1 MRQTNVIRL
10 CRDRMKLMLCIM
22 LVLFSCISATLHA
35 DVSNVAVNTSF
46 SGGSNKINGSGYVKL
61 DVTWQGDSPSFT
73 AKYKVNGNIVG
84 NESAITGNSATTQ
97 ISAATIGDT
106 GGSAVTIQVQIVDSA
121 GKSAEASSQG
131 VIVDTRAPVL
141 SATITNGPT
150 FSQNSSVRI
159 QITSDK
165 EVNAPTV
172 TCNGVSATMEGS
184 VSVGTSFVYNL
195 QLSSSF
201 PNGSYNVSITAKDTT
216 EPAAGANSGSATV
229 GFKVGTSVTGS
240 TTIDGANPG
249 SPTNSPSVTFTG
261 SAPSGVA
268 KISLLDG
275 ASEVTSI
282 NTSATSWTMTIAP
295 AEGSHSYIA
304 VSYDSLNQEI
314 SRSSA
319 FQFIADRTAPNPP
332 TVSQEGIP
340 AQTNATSQNFTVNVE
355 GFSTEVSTPV
365 YLQAYNNG
373 SAVGTKYNVTTSGSP
388 INAVVPLA
396 EGNNSIYFQT
406 EDGAGNKSANSETI
420 TIQKSG
426 SSQVSVSSTM
436 VDTYSVPAPTTAM
449 MGAGSHSLTV
459 NFNQAVGETIPTVTI
474 TCGGGATLSAN
485 GSWSSNTQ
493 FTANFTVPA
502 NGGASFDGA
511 ATIVVTGA
519 KDTYGNAVPE
529 YSSPA
534 AFSIDSTAPISTISG
549 EPNIYVSATS
559 QSVTLNGTVNDGE
572 GSGVDYMKLIVTDAA
587 GTETVT
593 NVPLQT
599 GAQSPWSYNFNASGL
614 AAGEYTLVT
623 SAVDRALPQGN
634 VENYGG
640 KASVKITV
648 DTTAPVVSRVS
659 INNTGIDIPDGM
671 VIASD
676 VTRIVAVAT
685 EDGSGLDFNSSSFVL
700 TLTGPTGIAITG
712 EKTNNGN
719 DTMYFD
725 FPTLTEA
732 GDYTVIFTPID
743 KAGNAAESVTKKF
756 TINKS
761 APDTVEFSPTSYAV
775 ANQTE
780 ENLASSQVKAVLSS
794 SAGITPSYNTS
805 TISVRYNG
813 NEVGSKQF
821 SEEALIA
828 KIHDGNIKTDG
839 SHDGSYYVTVVP
851 HSSTGITG
859 AAISS
864 SFIYDTK
871 SPVVTESSPSIKD
884 AETWFG
890 TNTSRFTLTVS
901 DAPKDILENYSGQYP
916 EDAVV
921 AQPGDTSWYNSSGS
935 GVNYDVSSFSWT
947 MADQTSPSF
956 YRDGSKM
963 VVTAPSAPASAG
975 ESDPGVMD
983 VAVNIVLADNVTV
996 GTTVPNMTTI
1006 ARTYKF
1012 DYMAPKIN
1020 ITTTNGA
1027 KYCKN
1032 VLKVKATAEDQ
1043 GTDPN
1048 LQVTKIEYSEDGVNW
1063 NSLTVNGLP
1072 AKSADF
1078 TLELDIANKE
1088 EKTYSIQFRAVDRAG
1103 NTSTPKA
1110 FSYTIDRT
1118 GPSAPEL
1125 TIPLADYTVNKR
1137 SQTFKWAA
1145 SNGATTYV
1153 FQVSDDSS
1161 FNNVLNSIT
1170 SSEYPSLKGTITST
1184 TDGSFGL
1191 PKDGNFY
1198 WRVAAIEKCEDGY
1211 NLSDWSTTRRVIVDS
1226 VKPYI
1231 LSVSPSPS
1239 SSNTISTG
1247 MVTFT
1252 IRFSETLDATTDLS
1266 ATLTS
1271 AGGQVMKIEKINCT
1285 GDTWTGTTVIPKNNS
1300 ALYDGNAIISVQGAK
1315 DLAGNAMAIDTTH
1328 TIVVNTGPSFTTK
1341 LFSNPAN
1348 EYEITILT
1356 RASESLQSAPS
1367 VYVKQN
1373 SVKTPVTMNFLK
1385 DRFYSGSYKI
1395 DKENPGKAFITLS
1408 GTDLYGMVGNSTVEF
1423 TIADVN
1429 ASSRLSVT
1437 SSTGRS
1443 SLKAAE
1449 NSTSVPTSI
1458 FIIDRECLESPFSPD
1473 ETISSS
1479 VRASAG
1485 IRASAT
1491 GKGNNS
1497 ELVGVLGLDQ
1507 IGPSSTKLKKCMLYT
1522 ADVNGEVIT
1531 ANPEKVSLYRQDSN
1545 GRWIY
1550 QGGTLKD
1557 YKISAQLTG
1566 LGRLALMVDETSPRM
1581 SSITPENLEKLDT
1594 NRPEIKGQFVDNG
1607 SGLEADSFKL
1617 YIDDLQ
1623 VNDVILERDGSFKYQ
1638 VKQSLKAGKHQIVCE
1653 VKDKVGN
1660 SFRKALDFT
1669 APTELNIGEF
1679 QAYPSPA
1686 RGNHIYFGYNFGA
1699 VPESVS
1705 LKIYDSAGHIVAKF
1719 SKEEFDRRTG
1729 KVLWDLTNR
1738 NGNRVANGTYIYRLE
1753 VSANGQKINKK
1764 GKFAVLR

>member
-10 CRDRMKLMLCIM
+10 CRDRMKLMLCVM
-22 LVLFSCISATLHA
+22 LLVFSCIGATLHA
-35 DVSNVAVNTSF
+35 DVSNVAVDTSF
-46 SGGSNKINGSGYVKL
+46 SGSSNRINSAGYVNL
-61 DVTWQGDSPSFT
+61 NVTWQGDSPTYT
-73 AKYKVNGNIVG
+73 AKYKVNGAIVSSEG
-84 NESAITGNSATTQ
+84 AINNNSTTAK
-97 ISAATIGDT
+97 IAASVIGDT

-131 VIVDTRAPVL
+131 VIVDTKAPTL
-141 SATITNGPT
+141 TATITNGPT

-172 TCNGVSATMEGS
+172 TCNGTNATMEGS
-184 VSVGTSFVYNL
+184 ISVGTSFVYNL

-201 PNGSYNVSITAKDTT
+201 SNGSYNISISATDTT
-216 EPAAGANSGSATV
+216 EPSTNANRGSTTV
-229 GFKVGTSVTGS
+229 GFNVGTSATGS
-240 TTIDGANPG
+240 TSIDGVNPG
-249 SPTNSPSVTFTG
+249 SPTNAASVTLTG
-261 SAPSGVA
+261 TSPSGVA
-268 KISLLDG
+268 KVSLMDG
-275 ASEVTSI
+275 SSEVTSI
-282 NTSATSWTMTIAP
+282 NTSSTDWTMTIAP
-295 AEGSHSYIA
+295 AEGNHSYVA
-304 VSYDSLNQEI
+304 VSYDSLGQEI
-314 SRSSA
+314 SKSSA
-319 FQFIADRTAPNPP
+319 FAFIVDRTAPSAP

-340 AQTNATSQNFTVNVE
+340 AQTNATSQTFSVTVE
-355 GFSTEVSTPV
+355 GYSTEVSSPV
-365 YLQAYNNG
+365 YLQAYNNN
-373 SAVGTKYNVTTSGSP
+373 SPVGTKYNVTTSGSP
-388 INAVVPLA
+388 VNAIVPLS
-396 EGNNSIYFQT
+396 EGSNSIYFQT
-406 EDGAGNKSANSETI
+406 EDAAGNKSTNSETI
-420 TIQKSG
+420 SIQKSG
-426 SSQVSVSSTM
+426 SSSANVATAI
-436 VDTYSVPAPTTAM
+436 VDTYSVPAPTTSM

-459 NFNQAVGETIPTVTI
+459 NFNQAVGDAIPTVTI
-474 TCGGGATLSAN
+474 NCGGGGSLSVN

-493 FTANFTVPA
+493 FTGNFTVPS

-519 KDTYGNAVPE
+519 KDTYGNLIPD
-529 YSSPA
+529 YTQTG
-534 AFSIDSTAPISTISG
+534 AFSIDSTAPISTITG
-549 EPNIYVSATS
+549 DPNIYVSANG

-572 GSGVDYMKLIVTDAA
+572 GSGIDYMTLVVTDATGA
-587 GTETVT
+587 ETKT

-599 GAQSPWSYNFNASGL
+599 GAQSPWTYNYNASSL

-623 SAVDRALPQGN
+623 SAVDKAIPQGN

-640 KASVKITV
+640 KASVKIIV

-659 INNTGIDIPDGM
+659 INNTGIDIPEGM

-685 EDGSGLDFNSSSFVL
+685 EDGSGLDFGNANFVL
-700 TLTGPTGIAITG
+700 TLTGPTGTAITG

-732 GDYTVIFTPID
+732 GDYTVTFTPVD
-743 KAGNAAESVTKKF
+743 KAGNAATSVTKKF

-761 APDTVEFSPTSYAV
+761 APDSAEFNPASYAV

-780 ENLASSQVKAVLSS
+780 ENLASSSVKVTLSS

-828 KIHDGNIKTDG
+828 KLHDGNMKADG

-859 AAISS
+859 AAITS
-864 SFIYDTK
+864 SFIYDTQ
-871 SPVVTESSPSIKD
+871 SPVVTESSPSI
-884 AETWFG
+884 AETETWFG
-890 TNTSRFTLTVS
+890 TNTSQFSLTVS
-901 DAPKDILENYSGQYP
+901 DAPKDILEHYNGQYP
-916 EDAVV
+916 EGTTP
-921 AQPGDTSWYNSSGS
+921 AQPGDTSWYNSNGS
-935 GVNYDVSSFSWT
+935 GVNFDVSSFSWT
-947 MADQTSPSF
+947 MGDQTSTPS
-956 YRDGSKM
+956 YRNGSKM
-963 VVTAPSAPASAG
+963 IVTAPTAPASAG
-975 ESDPGVMD
+975 ESDPGVAD
-983 VAVNIVLADNVTV
+983 VAVSIILADNVTQ
-996 GTTVPNMTTI
+996 GTTVPNTTTLS
-1006 ARTYKF
+1006 RTYKY
-1012 DYMAPKIN
+1012 DYLAPKIS
-1020 ITTTNGA
+1020 ITTANGA

-1032 VLKVKATAEDQ
+1032 LLKVKATAEDQ
-1043 GTDPN
+1043 GTDEN

-1063 NSLTVNGLP
+1063 NPLTVNGLP

-1078 TLELDIANKE
+1078 TLELDITNKAE
-1088 EKTYSIQFRAVDRAG
+1088 TTHSIQFRAVDRAG
-1103 NTSTPKA
+1103 NTSSAKS

-1145 SNGATTYV
+1145 SNGATVYL

-1161 FNNVLNSIT
+1161 FNNVLNLT
-1170 SSEYPSLKGTITST
+1170 TNTEYPSLKGTITST

-1198 WRVAAIEKCEDGY
+1198 WRVAAIEKCEDGF
-1211 NLSDWSTTRRVIVDS
+1211 NVSDWSITRKVVVDS

-1231 LSVSPSPS
+1231 LAVSPSPS
-1239 SSNTISTG
+1239 SSNTVSTG

-1252 IRFSETLDATTDLS
+1252 IRFSETLDATTDLT

-1271 AGGQVMKIEKINCT
+1271 AGGQVMKIEKISCT

-1300 ALYDGNAIISVQGAK
+1300 ALYDGTAIISVQGAK

-1356 RASESLQSAPS
+1356 RASESLQTAPS

-1395 DKENPGKAFITLS
+1395 DKENPGSAYITLS

-1437 SSTGRS
+1437 SASGRAT
-1443 SLKAAE
+1443 LKAAE
-1449 NSTSVPTSI
+1449 NSTANPTSI
-1458 FIIDRECLESPFSPD
+1458 FIIDKEVLESPFTAD
-1473 ETISSS
+1473 ESISSS

-1485 IRASAT
+1485 IRAAKTS
-1491 GKGNNS
+1491 KEKS
-1497 ELVGVLGLDQ
+1497 ELVGVLGLDL
-1507 IGPSSTKLKKCMLYT
+1507 IGPSNTKLKKCMLYT

-1531 ANPEKVSLYRQDSN
+1531 ANPDKVSLYRQNAN
-1545 GRWIY
+1545 GEWVY
-1550 QGGTLKD
+1550 QGGKLKD
-1557 YKISAQLTG
+1557 YKISAQLSG
-1566 LGRLALMVDETSPRM
+1566 LGRLALMADETAPRV

-1594 NRPEIKGQFVDNG
+1594 NKPEIKGQFVDNG
-1607 SGLEADSFKL
+1607 SGLDADSLKL
-1617 YIDDLQ
+1617 YIDGLQ
-1623 VNDVILERDGSFKYQ
+1623 VQDVNLEKGGFSYQ
-1638 VKQSLKAGKHQIVCE
+1638 VKKSLKAGKHEIVCE
-1653 VKDKVGN
+1653 ISDRVGN
-1660 SFRKALDFT
+1660 VCRKAIDFT
-1669 APTELNIGEF
+1669 APVELNIGEF

-1686 RGNHIYFGYNFGA
+1686 RGNHIFFGYNFGA

-1705 LKIYDSAGHIVAKF
+1705 LKIYDTAGHIVAKF
-1719 SKEEFDRRTG
+1719 GKDEFDRRTG
-1729 KVLWDLTNR
+1729 KVLWDLTNQKGKR
-1738 NGNRVANGTYIYRLE
+1738 IANGTYIYRLE
-1753 VSANGQKINKK
+1753 VTANGQKQKKK
-1764 GKFAVLR
+1764 GKFAVLK